1 MTESFRDFE
10 HAGWAD
16 PTVCASYDDLLS
28 SLTTQSI
35 APMLDA
41 AGVKAGSV
49 VLDVATGAGYAAGA
63 SLARGA
69 QVTGTDFSAEQVRL
83 AKRRFPAAGFVE
95 ADAGNLPFASV
106 MFDAVVA
113 NYGVLH
119 FPEPDRFF
127 REAFRVLK
135 SGGRLAF
142 TVWDTPEEAKLFG
155 AVLAADQRPWLD
167 EREACRAAPTGSSS
181 PTLRRAKRPWP
192 RRASRMSWSPRVPQ
206 TWRPSSSEQI
216 LLTLK
221 TGTVR
226 DARHPAAPAGGGVGC
241 DRRGH
246 SDGAGALPAKGWP
259 AMKCPCPP
267 CSTAASKP

>member
-16 PTVCASYDDLLS
+16 PHVCVSYDDLLS

-35 APMLDA
+35 APLLDA

-63 SLARGA
+63 ALARGA
-69 QVTGTDFSAEQVRL
+69 HVTGVDFSAEQVRM
-83 AKRRFPAAGFVE
+83 AKQRFPAASFVE
-95 ADAGNLPFASV
+95 GDAGSLPFASAV
-106 MFDAVVA
+106 FDAVVA

-119 FPEPDRFF
+119 FPEPERFF

-142 TVWDTPEEAKLFG
+142 TVWGSPQEAKLFG
-155 AVLAADQRPWLD
+155 AVLGAIDAHGSMDVGLPGGPNMFLFADASASEAAL
-167 EREACRAAPTGSSS
+167 
-181 PTLRRAKRPWP
+181 
-192 RRASRMSWSPRVPQ
+192 ASAGFKDATVTRVPQ

-216 LLTLK
+216 LLTVK

-226 DARHPAAPAGGGVGC
+226 MRGTLQRQHIEALDAIDDAILTALEPCRSGRSYEVPMPAA
-241 DRRGH
+241 
-246 SDGAGALPAKGWP
+246 L
-259 AMKCPCPP
+259 
-267 CSTAASKP
+267 TAATRP